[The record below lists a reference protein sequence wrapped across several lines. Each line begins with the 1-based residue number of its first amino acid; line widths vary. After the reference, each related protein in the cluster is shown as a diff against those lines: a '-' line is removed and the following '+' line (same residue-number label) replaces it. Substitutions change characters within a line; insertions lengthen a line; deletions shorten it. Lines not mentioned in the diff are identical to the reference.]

1 MKEPPE
7 LDSGSAPAEV
17 ERAERRLAAR
27 SRELDA
33 LQTLGR
39 RAAEARTPD
48 ELFVTVIAA
57 LHRAEELDL
66 ALVAFESDGEPVLR
80 LHRSRPFDESYVRE
94 VVARA
99 WKFLGWTGK
108 PREPRRSELE
118 GFDSARGR
126 REAFREEDVVLLPLV
141 RAGQPVACLVVVPTA
156 EANEQRLRLLYSASN
171 QLSLHLDRLL
181 CAREAETDRFRAI
194 FEAMPQGV
202 VLVDRNLHVI
212 QANRSAER
220 MLADCGGD
228 RASFES
234 LLERLA
240 LMTHVEGLRAGHC
253 SVAEGEAQPDG
264 DRTWSVTVSRMPD
277 EEGAK
282 DRLVFVLTDI
292 TERRRLQQQLAQS
305 EKMSSLGQ
313 MISGVAHEL
322 NNPLASIVGYTQ
334 LIRGAAEQ
342 DGPLHKRVEVL
353 GREAERCRK
362 IVRNLL
368 SFVRHHEPEHKPLS
382 LNQVVENVVALLRY
396 QLRVDGIR
404 VESDLDRGLPALV
417 GDAHQLEQ
425 VLVNLLTNAAQ
436 AIRQTGEPGTV
447 TLQTRPGS
455 DGGVL
460 LEIRDTGP
468 GIPETARSRIFD
480 PFFTTKG
487 PGEGTGLG
495 LSLVYGIVTAHG
507 GTIEALHHEDPGTTF
522 RIRLP
527 GGRSQPRTEA
537 VTRSPSPPPK
547 TAGRV
552 LVVDDDEAV
561 ARLICDALDKDGLI
575 AQRASDGW
583 QALERLMGEPF
594 DLVICDVKMPDMNG
608 ERLYE
613 ELCRT
618 RPELARRVLWTTGDT
633 LGTAPDELARRTG
646 LAVLT
651 KPFDLDE
658 LRDRVREHL
667 DRTE

>member
-1 MKEPPE
+1 
-7 LDSGSAPAEV
+7 
-17 ERAERRLAAR
+17 
-27 SRELDA
+27 
-33 LQTLGR
+33 
-39 RAAEARTPD
+39 
-48 ELFVTVIAA
+48 
-57 LHRAEELDL
+57 
-66 ALVAFESDGEPVLR
+66 
-80 LHRSRPFDESYVRE
+80 
-94 VVARA
+94 
-99 WKFLGWTGK
+99 
-108 PREPRRSELE
+108 
-118 GFDSARGR
+118 
-126 REAFREEDVVLLPLV
+126 
-141 RAGQPVACLVVVPTA
+141 
-156 EANEQRLRLLYSASN
+156 
-171 QLSLHLDRLL
+171 
-181 CAREAETDRFRAI
+181 
-194 FEAMPQGV
+194 
-202 VLVDRNLHVI
+202 VDRKLHVI

-220 MLADCGGD
+220 MLADCGGGTT
-228 RASFES
+228 SFES
-234 LLERLA
+234 LLEQLA
-240 LMTHVEGLRAGHC
+240 LMPQVERLRTGQC
-253 SVAEGEAQPDG
+253 NVAEGEAQPDG

-277 EEGAK
+277 EDGAK
-282 DRLVFVLTDI
+282 DHLVFVLTDI

-334 LIRGAAEQ
+334 LIRGSAEE
-342 DGPLHKRVEVL
+342 GGTLHKRLEVL

-368 SFVRHHEPEHKPLS
+368 SFVRNHEPEHKLLS

-404 VESDLDRGLPALV
+404 VESDLDTGLPALV

-455 DGGVL
+455 AGGVL
-460 LEIRDTGP
+460 LEVRDTGP
-468 GIPETARSRIFD
+468 GIPEGARSRIFD
-480 PFFTTKG
+480 PFFTTKD

-507 GTIEALHHEDPGTTF
+507 GTIEALHHEGPGTTF

-527 GGRSQPRTEA
+527 GGRSEPPVEA
-537 VTRSPSPPPK
+537 VTRSLSPPPA

-561 ARLICDALDKDGLI
+561 ARLICDTLDKDGLV

-583 QALERLMGEPF
+583 QALERLVDEPF

-633 LGTAPDELARRTG
+633 LGSLPDELARRTG
-646 LAVLT
+646 LEVLT

>member
-1 MKEPPE
+1 MKEPAE
-7 LDSGSAPAEV
+7 LDSGRAPAEV

-33 LQTLGR
+33 LQRLGR
-39 RAAEARTPD
+39 RAAEAQTAD

-66 ALVAFESDGEPVLR
+66 ALVAFEWDGGSVLR
-80 LHRSRPFDESYVRE
+80 LHLSRPFDESYVRE
-94 VVARA
+94 VVTRA
-99 WKFLGWTGK
+99 WRFLGWPGE
-108 PREPRRSELE
+108 PQEPRRSELD
-118 GFDSARGR
+118 GFDAARGR
-126 REAFREEDVVLLPLV
+126 RGPFREEDIVLLPLV
-141 RAGQPVACLVVVPTA
+141 RAGRPAACLVVVPTA
-156 EANEQRLRLLYSASN
+156 ATDEQRLRLFYSASN

-181 CAREAETDRFRAI
+181 RARQAETDRFRAM

-202 VLVDRNLHVI
+202 VLTDRNLRVI

-220 MLADCGGD
+220 MLADCGGGAARFD
-228 RASFES
+228 S

-240 LMTHVEGLRAGHC
+240 LMPQVQDVRGGRC
-253 SVAEGEAQPDG
+253 NVAEGEAQPDG
-264 DRTWSVTVSRMPD
+264 DRTWSLTVSRMLD

-292 TERRRLQQQLAQS
+292 TERRRLQRQLAQS

-334 LIRGAAEQ
+334 LIRGAAQ
-342 DGPLHKRVEVL
+342 GDGPLHKRLEVL

-362 IVRNLL
+362 IVQNLL

-404 VESDLDRGLPALV
+404 VDSELDTGLPALE

-447 TLQTRPGS
+447 TLRTRPAS
-455 DGGVL
+455 AGGVM

-507 GTIEALHHEDPGTTF
+507 GTIETLHHEGPGTTF

-527 GGRSQPRTEA
+527 GGRSEPRAETLA
-537 VTRSPSPPPK
+537 RTPSPPPA

-583 QALERLMGEPF
+583 QALERLVGEPF

-618 RPELARRVLWTTGDT
+618 RPELSRRVLWTTGDT